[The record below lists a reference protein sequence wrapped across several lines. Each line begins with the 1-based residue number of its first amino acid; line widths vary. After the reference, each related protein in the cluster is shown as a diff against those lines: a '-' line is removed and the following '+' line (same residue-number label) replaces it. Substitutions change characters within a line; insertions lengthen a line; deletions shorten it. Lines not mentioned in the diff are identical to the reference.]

1 MEKPLS
7 IGLVGA
13 GHLGKIHLKQ
23 LQDIPLFSL
32 VGFYDEDP
40 EAAAAVSKDTGLHA
54 FSSFDE
60 LLSAST
66 CVDIVVPTVHHFT
79 LASRAMK
86 AGKHVFIEK
95 PLTATVDEAKALL
108 LLAKEASV
116 KVQVGHVERYN
127 PAFVSALP
135 YLHSPRF
142 IEIHRLAQFNPRGTD
157 VSVVLDLMIHDIDII
172 LSVIKSPVKNIH
184 ASGVSVVSDTPDI
197 ANARIEFH
205 DGCVA
210 NLTASRIS
218 MKNMRKA
225 RFFQRDAYIAVD
237 FLKRKSEIIRMENL
251 EGDPGDFDMV
261 IELGAKG
268 RKRIVFEMPEV
279 HEGNAIRDELSA
291 FAKAIAENKAT
302 EVGIEDG
309 VKAMEIAFQI
319 IEKLEALIV

>member
-32 VGFYDEDP
+32 VGFYDENP
-40 EAAAAVSKDTGLHA
+40 EIVASVSKETGLHA

-60 LLSAST
+60 LLAAST
-66 CVDIVVPTVHHFT
+66 CVDIVVPTVHHFA

-218 MKNMRKA
+218 MKNMRKT

-291 FAKAIAENKAT
+291 FANAIAENKAT